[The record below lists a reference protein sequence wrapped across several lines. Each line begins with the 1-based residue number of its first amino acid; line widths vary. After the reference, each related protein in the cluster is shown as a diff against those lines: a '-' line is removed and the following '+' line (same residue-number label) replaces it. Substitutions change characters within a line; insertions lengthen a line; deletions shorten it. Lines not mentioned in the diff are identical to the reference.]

1 MARMLRFDVGVRRSD
16 QRTAPIKTQDPSSRL
31 IGSTRFH
38 RKGDAMN
45 LQLNRSG
52 LVAVALTIAAA
63 TFVLPAV
70 AGPPDAWVT
79 TKVKMSL
86 ITSPEVG
93 GVPIDVDTFD
103 GRVTLHGK
111 VTTAAER
118 AEAERI
124 AAGVQGVRTVRN
136 LIEVVPQSK
145 KKAVAVKDSE
155 LKERV
160 TARLKADPDLGDVW
174 TKSVNDGSVLLAGK
188 VGGLSDHL
196 HALEV
201 ANEVEGVKKVS
212 SEIES
217 PDTFG
222 DREIWYDDTPAPSG
236 LSATMGDA
244 WITAKTKFKFMT
256 DADVPAGDINVDTHH
271 GTVTLFGIVPSK
283 AVRDKANAIAKETS
297 GVRAVKDELKVVAPS
312 KKEAATAQDG
322 DLAGAIRERLKG
334 IDGANIDVEVK
345 ASVARLTGSVQRA
358 MDRYTAV
365 SIARATDGVS
375 GVKDDIKLEPA
386 SATRE

>member
-1 MARMLRFDVGVRRSD
+1 MSVR
-16 QRTAPIKTQDPSSRL
+16 SSRNGMVA
-31 IGSTRFH
+31 I
-38 RKGDAMN
+38 A
-45 LQLNRSG
+45 
-52 LVAVALTIAAA
+52 LVIAAA

-79 TKVKMSL
+79 TKVKMTL
-86 ITSPEVG
+86 ITNPDVG
-93 GVPIDVDTFD
+93 GIPIDVDTFD

-118 AEAERI
+118 AEAERL
-124 AAGVQGVRTVRN
+124 AGGVTGVRSVRN
-136 LIEVVPQSK
+136 LIEVVPTAK
-145 KKAVAVKDSE
+145 KKVVAVKDAD

-160 TARLKADPDLGDVW
+160 TASLKSDPGLKDVW

-188 VGGLSDHL
+188 VDGLSNHL
-196 HALEV
+196 DALEV
-201 ANEVEGVKKVS
+201 ASEVPGVNKVS

-222 DREIWYDDTPAPSG
+222 DREIWYDDKPAPSG
-236 LSATMGDA
+236 MTATMGDA

-256 DADVPAGDINVDTHH
+256 DADVPASDINVDTHR
-271 GTVTLFGIVPSK
+271 GTVTLFGIVPNK
-283 AVRDKANAIAKETS
+283 ATRDKANQIAKETS

-322 DLAGAIRERLKG
+322 DVAAAVRERLKG
-334 IDGANIDVEVK
+334 IDGANVDVEVK

-375 GVKDDIKLEPA
+375 AVKDDLKIEPP
-386 SATRE
+386 SATRQ

>member
-1 MARMLRFDVGVRRSD
+1 MSLRS
-16 QRTAPIKTQDPSSRL
+16 
-31 IGSTRFH
+31 
-38 RKGDAMN
+38 
-45 LQLNRSG
+45 NRNG
-52 LVAVALTIAAA
+52 MVAIALAIAAA

-86 ITSPEVG
+86 ITNPDVG
-93 GVPIDVDTFD
+93 GIPIDVDTFD

-118 AEAERI
+118 AQAERL
-124 AAGVQGVRTVRN
+124 AGDVQGVRSVRN
-136 LIEVVPQSK
+136 LIEVVPTAK
-145 KKAVAVKDSE
+145 KKRVAVKDAD

-160 TARLKADPDLGDVW
+160 TARLKSEPDLKDVW

-188 VGGLSDHL
+188 VDGLSNHL
-196 HALEV
+196 EALEV
-201 ANEVEGVKKVS
+201 ASEVAGVKKVS

-236 LSATMGDA
+236 MTATMGDA

-256 DADVPAGDINVDTHH
+256 DADVPAGDINVDTHR

-283 AVRDKANAIAKETS
+283 AARDRANQIAKETS

-322 DLAGAIRERLKG
+322 DVAGAIRDRLKG

-345 ASVARLTGSVQRA
+345 ASVARLSGSVQRA

-375 GVKDDIKLEPA
+375 AVKDDLKIEPA
-386 SATRE
+386 SATRQ

>member
-1 MARMLRFDVGVRRSD
+1 MSVR
-16 QRTAPIKTQDPSSRL
+16 SSRNGMVA
-31 IGSTRFH
+31 I
-38 RKGDAMN
+38 A
-45 LQLNRSG
+45 
-52 LVAVALTIAAA
+52 LVIAAA

-79 TKVKMSL
+79 TKVKMTL
-86 ITSPEVG
+86 ITNPDVG
-93 GVPIDVDTFD
+93 GIPIDVDTFD

-118 AEAERI
+118 AEAERL
-124 AAGVQGVRTVRN
+124 AGDVQGVRSVRN
-136 LIEVVPQSK
+136 LIEVVPTAK
-145 KKAVAVKDSE
+145 KKMVAVKDAD

-160 TARLKADPDLGDVW
+160 TTRLKSDADLKDVW

-188 VGGLSDHL
+188 VDGLSNHL
-196 HALEV
+196 EALEV
-201 ANEVEGVKKVS
+201 ASEVPGVNKVS

-222 DREIWYDDTPAPSG
+222 DREIWYDDKPAPSG
-236 LSATMGDA
+236 MTATMGDA

-256 DADVPAGDINVDTHH
+256 DPDVPASDINVDTHR
-271 GTVTLFGIVPSK
+271 GTVTLFGIVPNK
-283 AVRDKANAIAKETS
+283 AARDKANQIAKETS

-322 DLAGAIRERLKG
+322 DVAGAVRERLKS
-334 IDGANIDVEVK
+334 IEGANIDVEVK
-345 ASVARLTGSVQRA
+345 ASVARLSGSVQRA

-375 GVKDDIKLEPA
+375 AVKDDLKIEPA
-386 SATRE
+386 AAVKE